1 MPLIANILE
10 DSDRMSTTFWYANKQ
25 QNKNGFSELSVHIS
39 HLGVYL
45 SQEAF
50 QYVDITYLISLQGV
64 LCELKAIKFGIGNQ
78 EILIV
83 ITIQP

>member
-1 MPLIANILE
+1 MTVCLPHFGMLISNRIKTALV
-10 DSDRMSTTFWYANKQ
+10 S
-25 QNKNGFSELSVHIS
+25 LSVHIS
-39 HLGVYL
+39 HLGLYL